1 MLHASHRAVGAA
13 LSQLQTSLDPFKTL
27 VRALVRRPGDYE
39 PMGCLCI
46 YVFMCLYM
54 CLYVTLIVLLC
65 L

>member
-13 LSQLQTSLDPFKTL
+13 LSQLQTSLDPFKAL